1 MGTLENGMQRAIC
14 AFDQSSTIVGW
25 CILIGKEVES
35 FGEFKPDPPDFTET
49 RKWVK
54 DLSGTLIQQGYDVTV
69 AVEDV
74 YLKKYW
80 DAKEKQWRYQVHTYD
95 VLLSIRE
102 HVRAAALDV
111 GAKCLVIKPYDAM
124 VALSGV
130 TDPKT
135 KREDRKRIMMAAAE
149 LTLNEKVSEHVS
161 DALGLALAAYNK
173 LFGT

>member
-1 MGTLENGMQRAIC
+1 MAARAIVG
-14 AFDQSSTIVGW
+14 FDQSTSTIGW
-25 CILIGKEVES
+25 CILLGKNVES
-35 FGEFKPDPPDFTET
+35 YGEFKPDPPNFSET

-54 DLSGTLIQQGYDVTV
+54 DLAGTLMQQGYDVAV
-69 AVEDV
+69 VVEDV
-74 YLKKYW
+74 YLKHYY
-80 DAKEKQWRYQVHTYD
+80 DAKEKKWKPQVHTYD

-102 HVRAAALDV
+102 HVRAAALDL

-135 KREDRKRIMMAAAE
+135 KRDDRKRIMMAAAE
-149 LTLNEKVSEHVS
+149 LTLSEKVSEHVS

>member
-1 MGTLENGMQRAIC
+1 MRAIL
-14 AFDQSSTIVGW
+14 AFDQSSTVVGW

-35 FGEFKPDPPDFTET
+35 FGEFKPDGPDFTET

-69 AVEDV
+69 VVEDV
-74 YLKKYW
+74 YLAKYW
-80 DAKEKQWRYQVHTYD
+80 DAQNKQWRYQVHTYD

-130 TDPKT
+130 TDIKT
-135 KREDRKRIMMAAAE
+135 KRDERKKIMMASAA
-149 LTLNEKVSEHVS
+149 LVLNEKVSEHVS
-161 DALGLALAAYNK
+161 DALGLALAGYNK